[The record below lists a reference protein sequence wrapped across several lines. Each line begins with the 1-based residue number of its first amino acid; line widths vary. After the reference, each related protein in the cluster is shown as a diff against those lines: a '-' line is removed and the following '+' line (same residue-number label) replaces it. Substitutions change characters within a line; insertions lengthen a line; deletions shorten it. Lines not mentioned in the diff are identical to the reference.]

1 MKKTKRAQLIL
12 RLFALI
18 LSTVPVAACVLL
30 YFPLWKDMGG
40 GALLSGFTLL
50 LLLISA
56 VPLFNYVRTTLKT
69 PAAHTMWF
77 ISFLLFFSLS
87 RIADQMCVISLV
99 GFISN
104 LIASFLFKAANA
116 VTDNK
121 SEKRKDEDSV

>member
-1 MKKTKRAQLIL
+1 MKKTRKTKLIL
-12 RLFALI
+12 RILALV
-18 LSTVPVAACVLL
+18 LSTVPVAACVLM
-30 YFPLWKDMGG
+30 YFPLWKEKGS

-56 VPLFNYVRTTLKT
+56 VPLFSYVRETLKT

-77 ISFLLFFSLS
+77 ITFLLFFSLS
-87 RIADQMCVISLV
+87 RIADEMCVISLV

-116 VTDNK
+116 KGDKEK
-121 SEKRKDEDSV
+121 SEEEK